1 MAKYELKIAESEE
14 EIKEYREVR
23 RAVFVNEQGIFDGED
38 SDEYDPIAVP
48 IIAVEA
54 ESGKVAGVVRCY
66 PVENGDWI
74 GGRLAVLPEFR
85 GRLGAL
91 LVRKA
96 MEEVQSRGCRTF
108 YARIQEQN
116 VKFFERLGWS
126 LTGDSSVFSNITHYD
141 MKVIF
146 EYGE

>member
-1 MAKYELKIAESEE
+1 MAKYELKVAESRE
-14 EIKEYREVR
+14 EIKQYEEVR
-23 RAVFVNEQGIFDGED
+23 RAVFVNEQGIFNEDD
-38 SDEYDPIAVP
+38 SDDYDTIAVP

-54 ESGKVAGVVRCY
+54 ESGRVAGVVRCY
-66 PVENGDWI
+66 PIENGDWV

-96 MEEVQSRGCRTF
+96 MEEVQGRGCRIF
-108 YARIQEQN
+108 YAHIQEQN

-126 LTGDSSVFSNITHYD
+126 LTGKSSVFSNVVHYD
-141 MKVIF
+141 MKVVF
-146 EYGE
+146 